1 MDLFVEYLAIFMD
14 CAYRVYNF
22 AFNKTRTA
30 MRIKSI
36 ISLLIA
42 CMVFGHPTLS
52 MNSRDNDEQ
61 TNTYTVP
68 ITIIKGTSTLHR
80 GNNMAPISAYY
91 QSGYVVFDFYET
103 YECTLIT
110 ILNTSTNDSI
120 EYLINTIEDTV
131 CLNIS
136 EIISNGMFEILI
148 SNELGE
154 VYCGS
159 FIL

>member
-1 MDLFVEYLAIFMD
+1 
-14 CAYRVYNF
+14 
-22 AFNKTRTA
+22 

-42 CMVFGHPTLS
+42 CIVFGHPALS

-91 QSGYVVFDFYET
+91 QSGYVVLNFFET
-103 YECTLIT
+103 CECAIIT
-110 ILNTSTNDSI
+110 ILNANTNACVDYIVDICDNSVFVDMSYI
-120 EYLINTIEDTV
+120 
-131 CLNIS
+131 CLNYTG
-136 EIISNGMFEILI
+136 EFEINILTE
-148 SNELGE
+148 SGE
-154 VYCGS
+154 IYWGE
-159 FIL
+159 FTL

>member
-1 MDLFVEYLAIFMD
+1 MD

-22 AFNKTRTA
+22 AFNKTRNA

-42 CMVFGHPTLS
+42 CMVFGHPALS

-80 GNNMAPISAYY
+80 SNNCVPISAYY
-91 QSGYVVFDFYET
+91 QSGYVVIDFYEMH
-103 YECTLIT
+103 EGALIT
-110 ILNTSTNDSI
+110 ISNTNTNDRIDYFVNPLDSSTYI
-120 EYLINTIEDTV
+120 
-131 CLNIS
+131 NIS
-136 EIISNGMFEILI
+136 RILCDGLFEILI
-148 SNELGE
+148 ITESGE
-154 VYCGS
+154 TYCGI
-159 FIL
+159 FAL

>member
-1 MDLFVEYLAIFMD
+1 
-14 CAYRVYNF
+14 
-22 AFNKTRTA
+22 

-42 CMVFGHPTLS
+42 CIVFGHPALS

-91 QSGYVVFDFYET
+91 QLGYVVFDFYEMH
-103 YECTLIT
+103 EGALIT
-110 ILNTSTNDSI
+110 ISNTNTNDRIDYFVNPLDSSTYI
-120 EYLINTIEDTV
+120 
-131 CLNIS
+131 NIS
-136 EIISNGMFEILI
+136 GILCDGIFEIFI
-148 SNELGE
+148 ITESGE
-154 VYCGS
+154 TYCGI
-159 FIL
+159 FAL